1 MRRDKFGGDN
11 QAGKRRADDT
21 MYTETFTRS
30 TCTPDRAAARSLPPT
45 AYTYRPKGVRA
56 PT

>member
-1 MRRDKFGGDN
+1 MRRDKFGGA
-11 QAGKRRADDT
+11 QKPEI

-56 PT
+56 AT